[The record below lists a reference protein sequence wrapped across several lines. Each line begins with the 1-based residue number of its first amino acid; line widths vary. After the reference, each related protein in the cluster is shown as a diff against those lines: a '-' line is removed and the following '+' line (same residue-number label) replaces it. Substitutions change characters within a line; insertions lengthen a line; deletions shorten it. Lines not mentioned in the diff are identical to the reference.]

1 MSNFSYTVEDC
12 KNKLEKG
19 TCKIDQENG
28 MCVLCLCQKMTIPL
42 KLENKYLDERGKI
55 NLDFP
60 MEVLSSK
67 LKENLRD
74 TY

>member
-1 MSNFSYTVEDC
+1 
-12 KNKLEKG
+12 
-19 TCKIDQENG
+19 
-28 MCVLCLCQKMTIPL
+28 MTIPL

-74 TY
+74 TYENVYGKISMDQKVGI